1 MNNRRSGKS
10 SYKRRSSKKSAK
22 QKQQISD
29 VTIEG
34 LGPKGDGYSTDQ
46 LGRIYIDRS
55 VPGDQ
60 LEIKFEG
67 RADGTRQGEI
77 LRIISPSADR
87 IKPACEYYDVCG
99 GCTLQ
104 HVSEEFYQNWK
115 QTLVKEALKRHNLE
129 PEQTLPPLFLSS
141 ANRRRV
147 TFTALKQNN
156 GTVLLGYYKRR
167 SKTISDISHCLIA
180 NADIMK
186 LHSVLK
192 DALDPVLRKA
202 IPVDVFIQKIGDRFD
217 LVLTG
222 QIGQK
227 DTPDLSVLE
236 MVAELIQK
244 TKIARVSWRESF
256 QDETD
261 IIVEKE
267 ALQISFGKL
276 QVALPP
282 AAFLQPTVEGERALS
297 EAIQSLLP
305 KQTEH
310 IADLFC
316 GCGTFSGAVLE
327 KSKVDGFE
335 NNPSAVKALNNAA
348 KMNHAKLT
356 AHQRDLFREPLTPE
370 ELNAYD
376 AVLIDPPRAGAK
388 LQALRLAESA
398 VPTLVSISCNPVSF
412 ARDARIMTE
421 GGYNLKSV
429 QLIDQFTHSHH
440 VEIVGLF
447 NK

>member
-1 MNNRRSGKS
+1 KS

-167 SKTISDISHCLIA
+167 SKTISDI
-180 NADIMK
+180 
-186 LHSVLK
+186 
-192 DALDPVLRKA
+192 
-202 IPVDVFIQKIGDRFD
+202 
-217 LVLTG
+217 
-222 QIGQK
+222 
-227 DTPDLSVLE
+227 
-236 MVAELIQK
+236 
-244 TKIARVSWRESF
+244 
-256 QDETD
+256 
-261 IIVEKE
+261 
-267 ALQISFGKL
+267 
-276 QVALPP
+276 
-282 AAFLQPTVEGERALS
+282 
-297 EAIQSLLP
+297 
-305 KQTEH
+305 
-310 IADLFC
+310 
-316 GCGTFSGAVLE
+316 
-327 KSKVDGFE
+327 
-335 NNPSAVKALNNAA
+335 
-348 KMNHAKLT
+348 
-356 AHQRDLFREPLTPE
+356 
-370 ELNAYD
+370 
-376 AVLIDPPRAGAK
+376 
-388 LQALRLAESA
+388 
-398 VPTLVSISCNPVSF
+398 
-412 ARDARIMTE
+412 
-421 GGYNLKSV
+421 
-429 QLIDQFTHSHH
+429 
-440 VEIVGLF
+440 
-447 NK
+447 